1 MIVKIRLFGA
11 FRNFIDLSEIECSLS
26 PGATQAELKAELA
39 KTLSSAARTSGSSG
53 KNPEALLAESAL
65 ADETKILSNSD
76 PLRDGMRLALLPP
89 VCGG

>member
-1 MIVKIRLFGA
+1 VRLFGA
-11 FRNFIDLSEIECSLS
+11 FRNFIDRSEVECSLPS
-26 PGATQAELKAELA
+26 GATQAELKMELA
-39 KTLSSAARTSGSSG
+39 KILSFAAGTAGASG

-65 ADETKILSNSD
+65 ADETKILANSD